1 MMMMMV
7 SSDNSSNNKINLIE
21 RINNKGS
28 SGTFE
33 PMEASCGQNLFKSQV
48 SRELW
53 GNGIF
58 VGYEQASSRTKK
70 TTA

>member
-1 MMMMMV
+1 MMMV
-7 SSDNSSNNKINLIE
+7 SSDNSNNNKINLIE

-33 PMEASCGQNLFKSQV
+33 SMEASWGQNLYKSQV

-53 GNGIF
+53 DKDIF
-58 VGYEQASSRTKK
+58 VGYEQASFSRSKK